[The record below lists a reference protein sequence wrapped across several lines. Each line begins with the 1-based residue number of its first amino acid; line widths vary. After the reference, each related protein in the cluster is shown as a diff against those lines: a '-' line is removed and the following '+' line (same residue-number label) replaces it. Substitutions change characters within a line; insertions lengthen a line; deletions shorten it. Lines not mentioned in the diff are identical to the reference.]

1 MELVQKE
8 HDRLSKKIKA
18 GQGIK
23 NVQSTI
29 DLLQS
34 ARDAIA
40 ADPSQ
45 ASITLAKLQNPVKSS
60 FGSIN
65 DSLKETHS
73 GLNKYSKSLDKL
85 FKDRP
90 LPSTEHDVLSSQEH
104 LINRAIAMHLL
115 REGQFSVAS
124 EFLNEM
130 AQKKAMKKQQEGDI
144 EAIDNAA
151 SLLDLDEVPP
161 GEVRQQFHTMY
172 HILHELK
179 ENNNL
184 LPAIQWSRENKE
196 ALEARGSN
204 LEFELCR
211 LQFVWLFYGGQH
223 QQGPSPGGRQA
234 ALEYGRRE
242 FHTFL
247 PRYLREVQQLMGAM
261 AFCPNLRDSPYNH
274 IFNNPSA
281 WSDVAHSF
289 TREFCSLL
297 GLSADSPLY
306 VAATAGAIAL
316 PTLLKLQTIMKAK
329 RTEWTTENELPVEI
343 PLPPSYLFHS
353 IFVCPVSKEQ
363 TTDENPPMMMPCGH
377 VIAEESLKRL
387 CKGSRFKC
395 PYCPSESHPRE
406 ARKVFL

>member
-1 MELVQKE
+1 
-8 HDRLSKKIKA
+8 
-18 GQGIK
+18 
-23 NVQSTI
+23 
-29 DLLQS
+29 
-34 ARDAIA
+34 
-40 ADPSQ
+40 
-45 ASITLAKLQNPVKSS
+45 
-60 FGSIN
+60 
-65 DSLKETHS
+65 
-73 GLNKYSKSLDKL
+73 
-85 FKDRP
+85 
-90 LPSTEHDVLSSQEH
+90 
-104 LINRAIAMHLL
+104 MHLL

-130 AQKKAMKKQQEGDI
+130 AQKKAIKKQQEGDI
-144 EAIDNAA
+144 GAIDDAA

-329 RTEWTTENELPVEI
+329 RTEWTTENELPV
-343 PLPPSYLFHS
+343 SQVDAHMS
-353 IFVCPVSKEQ
+353 DDS
-363 TTDENPPMMMPCGH
+363 
-377 VIAEESLKRL
+377 
-387 CKGSRFKC
+387 
-395 PYCPSESHPRE
+395 
-406 ARKVFL
+406 